1 MAEGKSR
8 SADDIIFSDP
18 KAYDLFVKRVFTQDI
33 LENGRKGQEAI
44 DDSRIDSLA
53 KRYLRF
59 LRRKHTRKRTRIM
72 NSIYNEMT
80 ELLLK
85 REDDV

>member
-1 MAEGKSR
+1 MAEDKPR
-8 SADDIIFSDP
+8 SADDIIFSDQR
-18 KAYDLFVKRVFTQDI
+18 AYDLFVKRVFTQNI
-33 LENGRKGQEAI
+33 LENGREGQEAI
-44 DDSRIDSLA
+44 DDSKIDSLA

-59 LRRKHTRKRTRIM
+59 LSRKRTRKRTRIM
-72 NSIYNEMT
+72 NSIYNEIT